1 MKYRYFLYLAF
12 LCQGL
17 FAQTTSYKD
26 QLFTEYF
33 RQTGP
38 GWVASDGTIS
48 MPLPDGRVLWFM
60 GDSYLDNYRASDN
73 SIPCLFQVRNTIL
86 VQDASNRNKFTTII
100 DSTKTGVERT
110 PVKMKVN
117 DNLFWPNDGYAKGDT
132 AYTFWTQ
139 CDNKTMANLGTYMVK
154 IHWPS
159 LKNAK
164 SIVSFTKLNQLGGME
179 FGQSVYVDSL
189 SNEVYIYGSKLDW
202 IVYQPYVAR
211 CSMDNILGKWEF
223 YNGTGWTEDL
233 TKAGKILSPVS
244 GEYVSSNYSVIRVK
258 NKFYLI
264 SQEIGFLTC
273 GLGRRVWAWS
283 GDTPYGPFSNKQ
295 LIYVIEDKY
304 KGQYMITYNGQ
315 AHPEFTE
322 NDEILWSYNVN
333 NITPME
339 CNNGRYDADLYRPKF
354 IRVPFSV
361 LDSGISFKPE
371 ASFSISPDTG
381 VKVSTPI
388 QFDPSLSL
396 SKDIILTY
404 FWDFGD
410 GSKISTNSYSKT
422 ATHKYT
428 KDGIYHVKLTIVD
441 NESLTDDTIMTV
453 TVGNTTGIKNITYP
467 DMQIYPNPTTGKFTV
482 KVPENYLHGQSTLQ
496 ITNVLGVSL
505 YHRDIICQETTL
517 DLKDKNGLFFVA
529 VFNENEK
536 CVSKLIVQ
544 N

>member
-1 MKYRYFLYLAF
+1 MKYCYLLCLAF
-12 LCQGL
+12 VCQGL

-26 QLFTEYF
+26 KLFTEYF
-33 RQTGP
+33 RQPGP

-60 GDSYLDNYRASDN
+60 GDSYLDNYRASDH
-73 SIPCLFQVRNTIL
+73 SIPCLFQIRNTIL
-86 VQDASNRNKFTTII
+86 VQDASDRNKFTTII
-100 DSTKTGVERT
+100 DSTKTGVDRT

-117 DNLFWPNDGYAKGDT
+117 DHLFWPNDGYAKGDT

-139 CDNKTMANLGTYMVK
+139 CDNKTLANLGIYMVK

-164 SIVSFTKLNQLGGME
+164 SIVSFTKLNQLGGTE

-189 SNEVYIYGSKLDW
+189 SNKVYIYGSKLDW

-223 YNGTGWTEDL
+223 YTGTGWTEDVS
-233 TKAGKILSPVS
+233 KAGKILSPVS
-244 GEYVSSNYSVIRVK
+244 GEYVSSNYSVVKAK

-283 GDTPYGPFSNKQ
+283 GDTPYGPFSKKQ

-322 NDEILWSYNVN
+322 NDELLWSYNVN
-333 NITPME
+333 NVTPMV

-361 LDSGISFKPE
+361 LDSGIYFKPE
-371 ASFSISPDTG
+371 ATFTISPDTG
-381 VKVSTPI
+381 MNVSTQI
-388 QFDPSLSL
+388 QFDASLSL
-396 SKDIILTY
+396 AKDKISTY
-404 FWDFGD
+404 SWDFGD
-410 GSKISTNSYSKT
+410 GAKISANTNSKT
-422 ATHKYT
+422 AIHQYT
-428 KDGIYHVKLTIVD
+428 KNGIYQVKLTIVD
-441 NESLTDDTIMTV
+441 NETLTDDTIMTV
-453 TVGNTTGIKNITYP
+453 KVGNTTGIKKISDTG
-467 DMQIYPNPTTGKFTV
+467 MQIYPNPTTGKFTV
-482 KVPENYLHGQSTLQ
+482 KVPENYQQGQSTLQ
-496 ITNVLGVSL
+496 IFNVLGVPL
-505 YHRDIICQETTL
+505 YNKVIRSQETTL
-517 DLKDKNGLFFVA
+517 DLKVIKGLFFVV
-529 VFNENEK
+529 VFNGNEK
-536 CVSKLIVQ
+536 CISKLIVQ

>member
-1 MKYRYFLYLAF
+1 
-12 LCQGL
+12 
-17 FAQTTSYKD
+17 
-26 QLFTEYF
+26 
-33 RQTGP
+33 
-38 GWVASDGTIS
+38 

-60 GDSYLDNYRASDN
+60 GDSYLDNYRASDH
-73 SIPCLFQVRNTIL
+73 SIPCLFQIRNTIL
-86 VQDASNRNKFTTII
+86 VQDASDRNKFTTII
-100 DSTKTGVERT
+100 DSTKTGVDRT

-117 DNLFWPNDGYAKGDT
+117 DHLFWPNDGYAKGDT

-139 CDNKTMANLGTYMVK
+139 CDNKTLANLGIYMVK

-164 SIVSFTKLNQLGGME
+164 SIVSFTKLNQLGGTE

-189 SNEVYIYGSKLDW
+189 SNKVYIYGSKLDW

-223 YNGTGWTEDL
+223 YTGTGWTEDVS
-233 TKAGKILSPVS
+233 KAGKILSPVS
-244 GEYVSSNYSVIRVK
+244 GEYVSSNYSVVKAK

-283 GDTPYGPFSNKQ
+283 GDTPYGPFSKKQ

-322 NDEILWSYNVN
+322 NDELLWSYNVN
-333 NITPME
+333 NVTPMV

-361 LDSGISFKPE
+361 LDSGIYFKPE
-371 ASFSISPDTG
+371 ATFTISPDTG
-381 VKVSTPI
+381 MNVSTQI
-388 QFDPSLSL
+388 QFDASLSL
-396 SKDIILTY
+396 AKDKISTY
-404 FWDFGD
+404 SWDFGD
-410 GSKISTNSYSKT
+410 GAKISANTNSKT
-422 ATHKYT
+422 AIHQYT
-428 KDGIYHVKLTIVD
+428 KNGIYQVKLTIVD
-441 NESLTDDTIMTV
+441 NETLTDDTIMTV
-453 TVGNTTGIKNITYP
+453 KVGNTTGIKKISDTG
-467 DMQIYPNPTTGKFTV
+467 MQIYPNPTTGKFTV
-482 KVPENYLHGQSTLQ
+482 KVPENYQQGQSTLQ
-496 ITNVLGVSL
+496 IFNVLGVPL
-505 YHRDIICQETTL
+505 YNKVIRSQETTL
-517 DLKDKNGLFFVA
+517 DLKVIKGLFFVV
-529 VFNENEK
+529 VFNGNEK
-536 CVSKLIVQ
+536 CISKLIVQ